1 MTARSDC
8 TKKHLPLW
16 GAIATI
22 ATLTITVIVAAAAGG
37 FSLHGKAERH
47 DAEIDG
53 VQDGLQRVERKLDA
67 VEGMVRDLWR
77 KNGGHD

>member
-1 MTARSDC
+1 VTAQSNC
-8 TKKHLPLW
+8 TKKHLPMW

-22 ATLTITVIVAAAAGG
+22 ASLTITVIVAAAAGG

-53 VQDGLQRVERKLDA
+53 VQNGLQRVERKLDA
-67 VEGMVRDLWR
+67 VESMVRDLWQ
-77 KNGGHD
+77 KNGGRE